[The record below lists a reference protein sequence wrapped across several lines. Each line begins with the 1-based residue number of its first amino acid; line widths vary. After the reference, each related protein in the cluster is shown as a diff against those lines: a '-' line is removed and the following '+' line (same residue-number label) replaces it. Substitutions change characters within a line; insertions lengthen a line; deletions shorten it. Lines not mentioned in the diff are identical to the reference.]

1 MYSLLVYGF
10 LVLLL
15 FVSSSIISRTSQK
28 TIHYRGL
35 LFTFVVISVFLGGR
49 YNVGTDWANYKDYY
63 DDIAA
68 NGITWGIIEPLYLLL
83 NRTISITGFSSSFFF
98 FCISL
103 IQLSII
109 YFVFKDDK
117 RVFAL
122 GMLVYFLCCLPISL
136 NIVRQSLAIC
146 VFLYA
151 IKYIGNAPL
160 KYISL
165 ITIAGL
171 FHYSSFILLCVYIL
185 NYRCFSFI
193 DDRKLSVI
201 LYVLSVLGGAVL
213 LGPIL
218 NLVPIDLL
226 GYKYSNNLNNA
237 DLEMTV
243 NSGIGMIVNH
253 GLNVIILWYLPK
265 LKLIFV
271 EKTNYLMVVSRA
283 YAFGIIL
290 ANVFGVSVFLSRLPL
305 PLVMLKVVLVPYVYY
320 YLTHSRSQYRAMI
333 AYVLILLYVLLF
345 VASVLNG
352 AGGISP
358 YSFKWL

>member
-10 LVLLL
+10 LVFLL
-15 FVSSSIISRTSQK
+15 FFGSSIASITKQS

-35 LFTFVVISVFLGGR
+35 LFTFVIISIFLGGR
-49 YNVGTDWANYKDYY
+49 YNVGTDWVNYKDYY
-63 DDIAA
+63 DDIAV
-68 NGITWGIIEPLYLLL
+68 NGITWGNIEPLYLLL
-83 NRTISITGFSSSFFF
+83 NRIVSITGFSSSFFF
-98 FCISL
+98 FCIS
-103 IQLSII
+103 IIHLSIV

-146 VFLYA
+146 IFLYA
-151 IKYIGNAPL
+151 MRYIGNSPIKYIL
-160 KYISL
+160 FV
-165 ITIAGL
+165 TIAGL
-171 FHYSSFILLCVYIL
+171 FHYSSFVLLCAYVL
-185 NYRCFSFI
+185 NYNCFSFI
-193 DDRKLSVI
+193 DNRKISII
-201 LYVLSVLGGAVL
+201 LYMLSILGGAVL

-253 GLNVIILWYLPK
+253 LLNVFILWYLPN
-265 LKLIFV
+265 LRSFFV
-271 EKTNYLMVVSRA
+271 DKNNYLLVVSRA
-283 YAFGIIL
+283 YISGIIL
-290 ANVFGVSVFLSRLPL
+290 ANIFGVSVFLSRLPL
-305 PLVMLKVVLVPYVYY
+305 PLVMLKVILVPYVYY
-320 YLTHSRSQYRAMI
+320 YLTHSKSQYRTMV
-333 AYVLILLYVLLF
+333 AYGIILLYILLF
-345 VASVLNG
+345 VVSVLNG

-358 YSFKWL
+358 YAFKWL